1 MNFNEFINLLV
12 MFSHEL
18 FSNSATVPF
27 FQFSIPQLEK
37 GEDQVKE
44 LVLQEADD
52 KTVVER

>member
-1 MNFNEFINLLV
+1 MNCYQILQLV
-12 MFSHEL
+12 PL
-18 FSNSATVPF
+18 

-52 KTVVER
+52 KIAVER